1 MESPTSWWPVGCRQS
16 LCPTSARGGVKSSS
30 FPKTGVRRTAL
41 RSSWRRFRNMWE
53 KNMPKKGRS
62 EMGLLALKPS
72 SLYSRFPGG
81 SVGLALIVLR
91 LVDGLGL
98 VGEAIRLLTP
108 TGTSSEPT
116 RVLLL
121 GLVLVASAILVMLG
135 RRTSLPGWVAAIC
148 TAGAAVYG
156 RHHQVLTGSAMDA
169 WAFLFAVVFFLS
181 GPLAFLLPGGDSLVA
196 RGLPGPL
203 LSLSPRPRA

>member
-1 MESPTSWWPVGCRQS
+1 
-16 LCPTSARGGVKSSS
+16 
-30 FPKTGVRRTAL
+30 
-41 RSSWRRFRNMWE
+41 
-53 KNMPKKGRS
+53 
-62 EMGLLALKPS
+62 MGLLALKPS

-121 GLVLVASAILVMLG
+121 GLVLVASAILL
-135 RRTSLPGWVAAIC
+135 GWVAAIC
-148 TAGAAVYG
+148 KAGAAVYA

-181 GPLAFLLPGGDSLVA
+181 GSLALLGPGGYSLDA
-196 RGLPGPL
+196 R
-203 LSLSPRPRA
+203 LSGWRMIRLSPGQSNSNGQKEG